1 LRPPSDEPDDHQ
13 QGDGGRRGDF
23 PSMPGAGGWTERP
36 DELSGDYSL
45 GSSSPFIGA
54 FDQDRLMAVF

>member
-1 LRPPSDEPDDHQ
+1 MITSKATAAVA
-13 QGDGGRRGDF
+13 GDF